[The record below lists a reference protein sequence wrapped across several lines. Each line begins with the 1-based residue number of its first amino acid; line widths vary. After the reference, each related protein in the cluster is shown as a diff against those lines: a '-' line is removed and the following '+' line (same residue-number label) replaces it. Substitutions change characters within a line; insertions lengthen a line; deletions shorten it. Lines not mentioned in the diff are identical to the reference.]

1 MAVEGE
7 SFIITATVQSLSV
20 LLSVNLSQYIGVVY
34 F

>member
-7 SFIITATVQSLSV
+7 SFIITAVQSLSV
-20 LLSVNLSQYIGVVY
+20 LLSVNLSQYIGVVH